1 MELNYRRK
9 EMGILDRF
17 TTIVKSNVNAMLDKA
32 EDPEKMIDQ
41 SLVDMRENLA
51 KVKKNTASVMAEEKR
66 TKGLLD
72 ESKTK
77 IERYEVAAKN
87 ALIAGNE
94 VDAKTLL
101 TQKQAE
107 MANLSK
113 LQRDY
118 EVAKSN
124 ADKMRQMYDK
134 LVSDI
139 KELEGRK
146 AEIKAKISIAKAQ
159 DSVADAMASVNSEG
173 SISAFE
179 RMSYKADKM
188 LAESKANMELNTG
201 AATSDAED
209 LANKYAMGTS
219 DVDDELAKMK
229 ESLGI

>member
-1 MELNYRRK
+1 
-9 EMGILDRF
+9 MGILDRF

-32 EDPEKMIDQ
+32 EDPEKMVDQ

-51 KVKKNTASVMAEEKR
+51 KVKKNTARVMAEEKR

-94 VDAKTLL
+94 ADAKTLL
-101 TQKQAE
+101 TQKQSE

-159 DSVADAMASVNSEG
+159 ASVADAMASVNSEG

-179 RMSYKADKM
+179 RMSDKADKM
-188 LAESKANMELNTG
+188 LAESEANMELNTD

-209 LANKYAMGTS
+209 LENKYAMGTS

>member
-1 MELNYRRK
+1 
-9 EMGILDRF
+9 MGILDRF

-32 EDPEKMIDQ
+32 EDPEKMVDQ

-124 ADKMRQMYDK
+124 ADKMRQMYNK

-159 DSVADAMASVNSEG
+159 DSVSDAMASVNSEG

-179 RMSYKADKM
+179 RMSDKADKM
-188 LAESKANMELNTG
+188 LAESKANMELNTD

>member
-1 MELNYRRK
+1 
-9 EMGILDRF
+9 MGILDRF

-32 EDPEKMIDQ
+32 EDPEKMVEQ

-94 VDAKTLL
+94 ADAKTLL
-101 TQKQAE
+101 TQKQSE

-179 RMSYKADKM
+179 RMSDKADKM
-188 LAESKANMELNTG
+188 LAESEANMELNTD

>member
-1 MELNYRRK
+1 
-9 EMGILDRF
+9 MGILDRF

-32 EDPEKMIDQ
+32 EDPEKMVDQ

-94 VDAKTLL
+94 ADAKTLL
-101 TQKQAE
+101 TQKQSE

-124 ADKMRQMYDK
+124 ADKMCQMYDK

-179 RMSYKADKM
+179 RMSDKADKM
-188 LAESKANMELNTG
+188 LAESEANMELNTD

>member
-1 MELNYRRK
+1 
-9 EMGILDRF
+9 MGILDRF

-32 EDPEKMIDQ
+32 EDPEKMVDQ

-72 ESKTK
+72 ESRTK

-94 VDAKTLL
+94 ADAKTLL
-101 TQKQAE
+101 TQKQTE
-107 MANLSK
+107 MVNLSK

-179 RMSYKADKM
+179 RMSDKADKM
-188 LAESKANMELNTG
+188 LAESKANMELNTD

>member
-1 MELNYRRK
+1 
-9 EMGILDRF
+9 MGILDRF

-32 EDPEKMIDQ
+32 EDPEKMVDQ

-72 ESKTK
+72 ESRTK

-94 VDAKTLL
+94 ADAKTLL
-101 TQKQAE
+101 TQKQTE

-179 RMSYKADKM
+179 RISDKADKM
-188 LAESKANMELNTG
+188 LAESEANMELNTD

>member
-1 MELNYRRK
+1 
-9 EMGILDRF
+9 MGILDRF

-32 EDPEKMIDQ
+32 EDPEKMVDQ

-51 KVKKNTASVMAEEKR
+51 KVKKNTASVMAEKKR

-94 VDAKTLL
+94 ADAKTLL
-101 TQKQAE
+101 TQKQSE

-113 LQRDY
+113 LHRDC

-179 RMSYKADKM
+179 RMSDKADKM
-188 LAESKANMELNTG
+188 LAESKANMELNTD

>member
-1 MELNYRRK
+1 
-9 EMGILDRF
+9 MGILDRF

-32 EDPEKMIDQ
+32 EDPEKMVDQ

-51 KVKKNTASVMAEEKR
+51 KVKKNTASVMAEVKR

-72 ESKTK
+72 ESRTK

-94 VDAKTLL
+94 ADAKTLL
-101 TQKQAE
+101 TQKQTE

-179 RMSYKADKM
+179 RMSDKADKM
-188 LAESKANMELNTG
+188 LAESEANMELNTD

>member
-1 MELNYRRK
+1 
-9 EMGILDRF
+9 MGILDRF

-32 EDPEKMIDQ
+32 EDPEKMVDQ

-94 VDAKTLL
+94 ADAKTLL
-101 TQKQAE
+101 TQKQSE
-107 MANLSK
+107 MVNLSK

-179 RMSYKADKM
+179 RMSDKADKM
-188 LAESKANMELNTG
+188 LAESEANMELNTD

-209 LANKYAMGTS
+209 LANKYATGTS

-229 ESLGI
+229 ESLGL

>member
-1 MELNYRRK
+1 
-9 EMGILDRF
+9 MGILDRF

-32 EDPEKMIDQ
+32 EDPEKMVDQ

-72 ESKTK
+72 ESRTK

-94 VDAKTLL
+94 ADAKTLL
-101 TQKQAE
+101 TQKQTE

-179 RMSYKADKM
+179 RMSDKADKM
-188 LAESKANMELNTG
+188 LAESEANMELNTD

-229 ESLGI
+229 ESLGL

>member
-1 MELNYRRK
+1 
-9 EMGILDRF
+9 MGILDRF

-32 EDPEKMIDQ
+32 EDPEKMVDQ

-51 KVKKNTASVMAEEKR
+51 KVKKNTASVMTEEKR

-94 VDAKTLL
+94 ADAKTLL
-101 TQKQAE
+101 TQKQSE

-179 RMSYKADKM
+179 RMSDKADKM
-188 LAESKANMELNTG
+188 LAESEANMELNTD

>member
-1 MELNYRRK
+1 
-9 EMGILDRF
+9 MGILDRF

-32 EDPEKMIDQ
+32 EDPEKMVDQ

-72 ESKTK
+72 ESRTK

-94 VDAKTLL
+94 ADAKTLL
-101 TQKQAE
+101 TQKQTE

-179 RMSYKADKM
+179 RMSDKADKM
-188 LAESKANMELNTG
+188 LAESEANMELNTD

>member
-1 MELNYRRK
+1 
-9 EMGILDRF
+9 MGILDRF

-32 EDPEKMIDQ
+32 EDPEKMVDQ

-94 VDAKTLL
+94 ADAKTLL
-101 TQKQAE
+101 TQKQSE

-179 RMSYKADKM
+179 RMSDKADKM
-188 LAESKANMELNTG
+188 LAESEANMELNTD

>member
-1 MELNYRRK
+1 
-9 EMGILDRF
+9 MGILDRF

-32 EDPEKMIDQ
+32 EDPEKMVDQ

-72 ESKTK
+72 ESRTK

-94 VDAKTLL
+94 ADAKTLL
-101 TQKQAE
+101 TQKQSE

-179 RMSYKADKM
+179 RMSDKADKM
-188 LAESKANMELNTG
+188 LAESEANMKLNTD

-209 LANKYAMGTS
+209 LANKYATGTS

-229 ESLGI
+229 ESLGL

>member
-1 MELNYRRK
+1 
-9 EMGILDRF
+9 MGILDRF

-32 EDPEKMIDQ
+32 EDPEKMVDQ

-72 ESKTK
+72 ESRTK

-94 VDAKTLL
+94 ADAKTLL
-101 TQKQAE
+101 TQKQTE
-107 MANLSK
+107 MANISK

-179 RMSYKADKM
+179 RMSDKADKM
-188 LAESKANMELNTG
+188 LAESEANMELSTD

>member
-1 MELNYRRK
+1 
-9 EMGILDRF
+9 MGILDRF

-32 EDPEKMIDQ
+32 EDLEKMVDQ

-94 VDAKTLL
+94 ADAKTLL

-179 RMSYKADKM
+179 RMSDKADKM
-188 LAESKANMELNTG
+188 LAESEANMELNTD

>member
-1 MELNYRRK
+1 
-9 EMGILDRF
+9 MGILDRF

-32 EDPEKMIDQ
+32 EDPEKMVDQ

-72 ESKTK
+72 ESRTK

-94 VDAKTLL
+94 ADAKTLL
-101 TQKQAE
+101 TQKQTE

-179 RMSYKADKM
+179 RMSDKADKM
-188 LAESKANMELNTG
+188 LAESEANMELNTD

-209 LANKYAMGTS
+209 LTNKYAMGTS

>member
-1 MELNYRRK
+1 
-9 EMGILDRF
+9 MGILDRF

-32 EDPEKMIDQ
+32 EDPEKMVDQ

-94 VDAKTLL
+94 ADAKTLL
-101 TQKQAE
+101 TQKQSE

-179 RMSYKADKM
+179 RMSDKADKM
-188 LAESKANMELNTG
+188 LAESKANMELNTD
-201 AATSDAED
+201 AATSDTKD

>member
-1 MELNYRRK
+1 
-9 EMGILDRF
+9 MGILDRF

-32 EDPEKMIDQ
+32 EDPEKMVDQ

-72 ESKTK
+72 ESRTK

-94 VDAKTLL
+94 ADAKTLL
-101 TQKQAE
+101 TQKQSE

-179 RMSYKADKM
+179 RMSDKADKM
-188 LAESKANMELNTG
+188 LAESEANMELNTD

>member
-1 MELNYRRK
+1 
-9 EMGILDRF
+9 MGILDRF

-32 EDPEKMIDQ
+32 EDPEKMVDQ

-51 KVKKNTASVMAEEKR
+51 KVKKNTASVMSEEKR

-72 ESKTK
+72 ESRTK

-94 VDAKTLL
+94 ADAKTLL
-101 TQKQAE
+101 TQKQTE

-179 RMSYKADKM
+179 RMSDKADKM
-188 LAESKANMELNTG
+188 LAESEANMELNTD